1 MSSAGDGEVVVSNS
15 ISLFCS
21 STGVPT
27 PSFSWYGPGDMELS
41 NSTSHIITGSVE
53 GGGFVSSLTITAAAR
68 EDVGLYNCTAVNSVG
83 TDSATFNLLVLGM
96 LSLSMALCAL
106 ISHV

>member
-1 MSSAGDGEVVVSNS
+1 
-15 ISLFCS
+15 
-21 STGVPT
+21 
-27 PSFSWYGPGDMELS
+27 MELS